1 MEYDIDSI
9 NGDLMSLAYNLNV
22 DNLLN
27 VENLSN
33 AIISQPNTIGMF
45 GPFGNERFMSL
56 SGGCQQIYPTGEY
69 IIRDGF
75 FANGIYIYVGSYKAY
90 IRDLFGAGS
99 HGYAWDGF
107 IMTMRGYSINQP
119 NGFNIIGDG
128 GISFRQD
135 NFGFLPMRMPIEVN
149 PGAIG
154 DAVAIAADSSVGL
167 QSLDFY
173 KSIDDVYVQPSDPS
187 IRIITCGF
195 QRIDATVEGVPTGSD
210 YVGNLY
216 LGEIL
221 TFDNIENTTPADSRF
236 VMYNYLASNVVQ
248 VTWKASQ
255 AGHADK
261 TNAIG
266 RFGNLRDLDKGLAGN
281 EVVAAIGYSYDEW
294 RDGQLP
300 DGTNPGGGSTIPTN
314 RELIAFNQFP
324 RRFLDIT
331 CSSRQPWSATENVGS
346 TFFIVGDTAADT
358 NDDGSI
364 DDTGPVLIGG
374 AFEYPGAFNRM
385 RDGISPYTYLPP
397 YLIASPALVTS
408 LTTAVGGTTTWFR
421 EGAIPTYTFSGA
433 VAVLA
438 SIPYEEISY
447 SPSQQPLTFIG
458 VNDVSHGG
466 TDYAEIYITQDSPIS
481 PACVVSP
488 YATEG
493 GAFTTATSISLPNKW
508 YNKAVQQRTFSIPE
522 ENIAKDGTLD
532 PLTGVFTPNIGAI
545 KDDDAGDYIGSLSN
559 YQRYGLTDD
568 PEATGLGVE
577 QGTLSRNGYGFL
589 GFKTGTGPI
598 AIMFDSG
605 AGTYNDGV
613 FPAVATGIILAE
625 GANLNENHLIDPTS
639 TTRKIVNAGWDN
651 DRDQWLFIS
660 SDTTGAGVISVSA
673 DFSTAANNVGF
684 LDQTVNFGQN
694 DFPLSTTANAG
705 LYIPNSMTNAL
716 DGFVCFGIF
725 DDDANCRFGI
735 KPILGASTAESDTC
749 GGVTVSYD
757 FYINASS
764 SYFYR
769 ITGTTGRQAKVWVD
783 YILFDGADAL
793 IATKLRERGMKVTIE
808 AVEWFKRKIIHSGDL
823 NIKQEEIE
831 LWMREQQDEF
841 KQMMQDAERQG
852 RVRKRKKQVSAY
864 GLDLSEVFTP
874 DYEDKEVQE
883 FMKEYLPQ
891 SRPPTPE
898 EQAVEKQRKGG
909 YAPFSKNYYDEVFEN

>member
-1 MEYDIDSI
+1 MDSI

-45 GPFGNERFMSL
+45 GPFGNDRFTNLNGS
-56 SGGCQQIYPTGEY
+56 CQQIYPTGEY

-119 NGFNIIGDG
+119 NGFNIIDDDG
-128 GISFRQD
+128 TFFQSS

-173 KSIDDVYVQPSDPS
+173 KSVDDVYVQPSDPS

-210 YVGNLY
+210 YVANLY
-216 LGEIL
+216 MGIL
-221 TFDNIENTTPADSRF
+221 LLYDNNDNVNLYGSRYVAYDF
-236 VMYNYLASNVVQ
+236 LPSNIIQ
-248 VTWKASQ
+248 LTWKASQ

-261 TNAIG
+261 TNVIG
-266 RFGNLRDLDKGLAGN
+266 RFGHLRDLDGAVAGN
-281 EVVAAIGYSYDEW
+281 TQVTATPYDYAFW
-294 RDGQLP
+294 LDGQLP
-300 DGTNPGGGSTIPTN
+300 DGSNPGGGTTFGTD
-314 RELIAFNQFP
+314 RRLIAWNQFP
-324 RRFLDIT
+324 RRFLDVS
-331 CSSRQPWSATENVGS
+331 CSSQQPFSGLQQVGS

-374 AFEYPGAFNRM
+374 SFEFPGAWNRM
-385 RDGISPYTYLPP
+385 QDGFSPFDYLPP
-397 YLIASPALVTS
+397 YLVASPALVTS
-408 LTTAVGGTTTWFR
+408 LSTAVGGDSSWFR
-421 EGAIPTYTFSGA
+421 EGAIPSYTFSGA
-433 VAVLA
+433 VACLV
-438 SIPYEEISY
+438 SFPYEITTWGAT
-447 SPSQQPLTFIG
+447 QPLTYIA
-458 VNDVSHGG
+458 VNDVSHSG
-466 TDYAEIYITQDSPIS
+466 TDYGEIYFTYDSPIQ
-481 PACVVSP
+481 PAPVMLP

-493 GAFTTATSISLPNKW
+493 GAFTTATSIDLPNKW
-508 YNKAVQQRTFSIPE
+508 YNKAIQERTFTIAEEDLAKYGEFNAKTGAFIPTDNSI
-522 ENIAKDGTLD
+522 L
-532 PLTGVFTPNIGAI
+532 
-545 KDDDAGDYIGSLSN
+545 DDDSGEYIGYVSN

-568 PEATGLGVE
+568 PETTGEDVVE
-577 QGTLSRNGYGFL
+577 GTLSRNGYGFL
-589 GFKTGTGPI
+589 GLKTGTGPI

-605 AGTYNDGV
+605 AGT
-613 FPAVATGIILAE
+613 ATATGNPETVTGIVLAE
-625 GANLNENHLIDPTS
+625 GANLNANHLVAPTS

-660 SDTTGAGVISVSA
+660 SDSTGAGIISASA
-673 DFSTAANNVGF
+673 DFSTDANNVGF
-684 LDQTVNFGQN
+684 LDQTPNFALN
-694 DFPLSTTANAG
+694 NFPLSTTADAG
-705 LYIPNSMTNAL
+705 FYIPNLMTNAL
-716 DGFVCFGIF
+716 DGFACFGIW

-735 KPILGASTAESDTC
+735 KPILGASTATTDECD
-749 GGVTVSYD
+749 GVTVSYD
-757 FYINASS
+757 YYLGASS

-769 ITGTTGRQAKVWVD
+769 ITGTTGRTARVWVD
-783 YILFDGADAL
+783 YILFDGADAV
-793 IATKLRERGMKVTIE
+793 IATKLRERGMKVSIE

-831 LWMREQQDEF
+831 MWMREQQDEF
-841 KQMMQDAERQG
+841 KQMMQEAERQG

-864 GLDLSEVFTP
+864 GLDMLENLNTDF
-874 DYEDKEVQE
+874 EDKEVKE

-898 EQAVEKQRKGG
+898 EQAIEKQRKGG

>member
-1 MEYDIDSI
+1 M
-9 NGDLMSLAYNLNV
+9 GLAYNLNV

-27 VENLSN
+27 VENLSE
-33 AIISQPNTIGMF
+33 AIISSAEFIGMF
-45 GPFGNERFMSL
+45 GA
-56 SGGCQQIYPTGEY
+56 GGDARWLTADGLCQQIYPTGEY

-90 IRDLFGAGS
+90 IRDLYGAGS

-107 IMTMRGYSINQP
+107 IMAMRGYSINQD
-119 NGFNIIGDG
+119 NGFNIINN
-128 GISFRQD
+128 GIP
-135 NFGFLPMRMPIEVN
+135 NPNTFGFLPMRMPIEVN
-149 PGAIG
+149 PGAVG

-167 QSLDFY
+167 QSIDFY
-173 KSIDDVYVQPSDPS
+173 KAYDDISVQQNDPS

-195 QRIDATVEGVPTGSD
+195 QRIDATAEGVPTGSD

-216 LGEIL
+216 LAELL
-221 TFDNIENTTPADSRF
+221 TYDNIDNITPAGSKYATYIYTIDN
-236 VMYNYLASNVVQ
+236 VMQ
-248 VTWKASQ
+248 TTWKASQ
-255 AGHADK
+255 PNHADK
-261 TNAIG
+261 TFAAG
-266 RFGNLRDLDKGLAGN
+266 RFGHLRDLDEGLAGN
-281 EVVAAIGYSYDEW
+281 EPTTGWPYLYAEW
-294 RDGQLP
+294 ADGQLP
-300 DGTNPGGGSTIPTN
+300 DGTNPHGGPVFGTD
-314 RELIAFNQFP
+314 RRLIAFNQFP

-331 CSSRQPWSATENVGS
+331 CSSRQPFSVTENVGS
-346 TFFIVGDTAADT
+346 TFFIVGDLAADT

-364 DDTGPVLIGG
+364 DDTGPMLIGG
-374 AFEYPGAFNRM
+374 AFEYPGAWNRM
-385 RDGISPYTYLPP
+385 IDGTSPYDYLPP
-397 YLIASPALVTS
+397 YLTTNPALVTS
-408 LTTAVGGTTTWFR
+408 LMTAIGGTSSWFR
-421 EGAIPTYTFSGA
+421 EGAVPSYTFSGA
-433 VAVLA
+433 VAALV
-438 SIPYEEISY
+438 SIPYEETTYGS
-447 SPSQQPLTFIG
+447 SQPLTFIG
-458 VNDVSHGG
+458 VNDVSHSG
-466 TDYAEIYITQDSPIS
+466 TDYAEIYYTESSPIYPS
-481 PACVVSP
+481 CIMAP

-508 YNKAVQQRTFSIPE
+508 YNKAVQQRTFSIAE
-522 ENIAKDGTLD
+522 EDLSKYGTLD
-532 PLTGVFTPNIGAI
+532 SLTGEFAPTDDSI
-545 KDDDAGDYIGSLSN
+545 KDDDAGDYIGYVSN
-559 YQRYGLTDD
+559 YQRYGLTND
-568 PEATGLGVE
+568 PEATGVGVV
-577 QGTLSRNGYGFL
+577 QGTISRNGYGFV

-605 AGTYNDGV
+605 AATIGTVSPYET
-613 FPAVATGIILAE
+613 TGIVLAE
-625 GANLNENHLIDPTS
+625 GANLNTNHLVSPTS

-660 SDTTGAGVISVSA
+660 SDSTGSGVISVSA
-673 DFSTAANNVGF
+673 DFSTDANNVGF
-684 LDQTVNFGQN
+684 LDQTVNFSQN
-694 DFPLSTTANAG
+694 DFPLSTTADAG

-749 GGVTVSYD
+749 DAVTVSYD
-757 FYINASS
+757 SYATS

-793 IATKLRERGMKVTIE
+793 IATKLRERGMKVSIE

-841 KQMMQDAERQG
+841 SQMMSDAERQG

-864 GLDLSEVFTP
+864 GLDILDSINTDF
-874 DYEDKEVQE
+874 EDKEVQE

-898 EQAVEKQRKGG
+898 EQAIEKQRKGG

>member
-1 MEYDIDSI
+1 MVII
-9 NGDLMSLAYNLNV
+9 MGLAYNLDV

-27 VENLSN
+27 VEKLGD
-33 AIISQPNTIGMF
+33 AIISSATGGIGMF
-45 GPFGNERFMSL
+45 GIIGDARFKDSLGN
-56 SGGCQQIYPTGEY
+56 CQQIYPTGEY
-69 IIRDGF
+69 IIRDGL

-107 IMTMRGYSINQP
+107 IMSMRGYSINNN
-119 NGFNIIGDG
+119 NGFNIMDVN
-128 GISFRQD
+128 GIPQLQ

-149 PGAIG
+149 PGAVG

-167 QSLDFY
+167 QGIDIY
-173 KSIDDVYVQPSDPS
+173 KSIDDVAVNQDDPS

-195 QRIDATVEGVPTGSD
+195 QRIDATVEGVPTASD

-216 LGEIL
+216 LAELFTFGNIDNL
-221 TFDNIENTTPADSRF
+221 TPEGSKYAL
-236 VMYNYLASNVVQ
+236 YNYSHNNVIQ

-255 AGHADK
+255 AGHADN
-261 TNAIG
+261 TDIQG
-266 RFGNLRDLDKGLAGN
+266 RFGHLRDLDEAIAGDELTTGVPYEYADW
-281 EVVAAIGYSYDEW
+281 EV
-294 RDGQLP
+294 GQLP
-300 DGTNPGGGSTIPTN
+300 DGTNPFGGPTSPDD
-314 RELIAFNQFP
+314 RRIITFNQFP

-331 CSSRQPWSATENVGS
+331 CSSQQPFSALDDVGS
-346 TFFIVGDTAADT
+346 TFFIVGDLAADT

-364 DDTGPVLIGG
+364 DDTGPMLIGG
-374 AFEYPGAFNRM
+374 AFEYPKSWIRM
-385 RDGISPYTYLPP
+385 QDGTPPYDYLPP
-397 YLIASPALVTS
+397 YLVAHPALATS
-408 LTTAVGGTTTWFR
+408 LTVGEPSWWR
-421 EGAIPTYTFSGA
+421 EGAVPSYTFSGA
-433 VAVLA
+433 VAALV
-438 SIPYEEISY
+438 SIPYEETTFGTD
-447 SPSQQPLTFIG
+447 QPLTFIG
-458 VNDVSHGG
+458 VNDVSHSG
-466 TDYAEIYITQDSPIS
+466 TDYAEIYYTQDSPIF
-481 PACVVSP
+481 PTCVIYP

-493 GAFTTATSISLPNKW
+493 GAFTTATSIDLPNKW
-508 YNKAVQQRTFSIPE
+508 YNKAVQQRTFSIAE
-522 ENIAKDGTLD
+522 EDLAKYGTFNSQ
-532 PLTGVFTPNIGAI
+532 TGEFTPTDDSIY
-545 KDDDAGDYIGSLSN
+545 DDDAKDYIGYVSN
-559 YQRYGLTDD
+559 YQRYGLTND
-568 PEATGLGVE
+568 PEATGIGVV
-577 QGTLSRNGYGFL
+577 QGTISRNGYGFV

-598 AIMFDSG
+598 TIMFDSG
-605 AGTYNDGV
+605 AATISGV
-613 FPAVATGIILAE
+613 LPTGDTTGIILAE
-625 GANLNENHLIDPTS
+625 GANLNTNHLDSPTS

-673 DFSTAANNVGF
+673 DFSTDANNVGF
-684 LDQTVNFGQN
+684 LDQTVNFSEN
-694 DFPLSTTANAG
+694 NFPLSTTANAG

-725 DDDANCRFGI
+725 DDDAKCRFGI
-735 KPILGASTAESDTC
+735 KPILGASTATTDDC

-757 FYINASS
+757 FYINASD

-769 ITGTTGRQAKVWVD
+769 ITGTTGREAKVWVD

-808 AVEWFKRKIIHSGDL
+808 SVEWFKRKIINSGDL

-831 LWMREQQDEF
+831 LWMREQQNEF
-841 KQMMQDAERQG
+841 SQMMQDAERQG

-864 GLDLSEVFTP
+864 GLDLSEVLTP

>member
-1 MEYDIDSI
+1 M
-9 NGDLMSLAYNLNV
+9 GLAYNLNV

-27 VENLSN
+27 VQNLSN
-33 AIISQPNTIGMF
+33 AIISSPIVGITMF
-45 GPFGNERFMSL
+45 GGLGNDRFLS
-56 SGGCQQIYPTGEY
+56 SGGTCQQIYPTGEY
-69 IIRDGF
+69 IIRDGL

-119 NGFNIIGDG
+119 NGFNIMNSA
-128 GISFRQD
+128 GIPEDQ

-149 PGAIG
+149 PGAVG

-167 QSLDFY
+167 QSLDIY
-173 KSIDDVYVQPSDPS
+173 KSVDDVYVQSSDPS

-195 QRIDATVEGVPTGSD
+195 QRIDATAEGVPTGSD

-216 LGEIL
+216 LAELL
-221 TFDNIENTTPADSRF
+221 TYDNYENPTPAGSNYVSYIYNPNN
-236 VMYNYLASNVVQ
+236 VMQ

-255 AGHADK
+255 AGHADN
-261 TNAIG
+261 TNLVG
-266 RFGNLRDLDKGLAGN
+266 RFGNLRDLDEGLAGN
-281 EVVAAIGYSYDEW
+281 EPTMAGIPYLYGQW
-294 RDGQLP
+294 LDGQLP
-300 DGTNPGGGSTIPTN
+300 DGTNPSGGPVFGTDRS
-314 RELIAFNQFP
+314 LIAWNQFP

-331 CSSRQPWSATENVGS
+331 CSSQQPTSVSENVGS
-346 TFFIVGDTAADT
+346 TFFIVGDLAADT

-364 DDTGPVLIGG
+364 DDTGPMLIGG
-374 AFEYPGAFNRM
+374 AFEFPAAWDRM
-385 RDGISPYTYLPP
+385 ISGSSPFDYLPP
-397 YLIASPALVTS
+397 YLITHPALVTS
-408 LTTAVGGTTTWFR
+408 LTTTAGGTSSWFR
-421 EGAIPTYTFSGA
+421 EGAVPSYTFSGA
-433 VAVLA
+433 VAALV
-438 SIPYEEISY
+438 SVPYEEASFAT
-447 SPSQQPLTFIG
+447 PPLTFIG
-458 VNDVSHGG
+458 VNDVSHSG
-466 TDYAEIYITQDSPIS
+466 TDYAEIYYTDASPIK
-481 PACVVSP
+481 PGGMVAP

-508 YNKAVQQRTFSIPE
+508 YNKAVQQRTFSIDE
-522 ENIAKDGTLD
+522 EDLAKYGTLD
-532 PLTGVFTPNIGAI
+532 SQSGEFTPTEFSI
-545 KDDDAGDYIGSLSN
+545 KDDDAGDYIGYVSN

-568 PEATGLGVE
+568 PEATGIGIV
-577 QGTLSRNGYGFL
+577 QGTISRNGYGFL

-605 AGTYNDGV
+605 AATISGV
-613 FPAVATGIILAE
+613 APTTFTGIVLAE
-625 GANLNENHLIDPTS
+625 GANLNTNHLVSPTS

-684 LDQTVNFGQN
+684 LDQTTNFDN
-694 DFPLSTTANAG
+694 NNFPLSTTANAG

-749 GGVTVSYD
+749 DAVTVSYD
-757 FYINASS
+757 FYLNAS

-783 YILFDGADAL
+783 YILFDGADAV
-793 IATKLRERGMKVTIE
+793 IATKLRERGMKVSIE

-841 KQMMQDAERQG
+841 SQMMQDAERQG

-864 GLDLSEVFTP
+864 GLDLSEVLTP
-874 DYEDKEVQE
+874 DFEDKEVQE

-898 EQAVEKQRKGG
+898 EQAIEKQRKGG